1 MCRPIAGTKPI
12 FKVGHTLFAAYTLQ
26 VLMKIRD
33 SKPPTL
39 EPTTDASRY
48 FHDFLRAAL
57 VKDPELR
64 PTARQ
69 LLDFDSCDWID
80 SAERTPLATL
90 LAEQAALTQAGGG
103 GGGAADQE
111 GRGTN
116 DTGGDTVLLPGGGGT
131 DSDKTESLDKG
142 GTASGTDSGGTEG
155 GTQLLDKGGGGG
167 TTAT

>member
-1 MCRPIAGTKPI
+1 MSIHDGE
-12 FKVGHTLFAAYTLQ
+12 
-26 VLMKIRD
+26 
-33 SKPPTL
+33 PPTL
-39 EPTTDASRY
+39 EPTTDASDA
-48 FHDFLRAAL
+48 FHRFLHDAL

-64 PTARQ
+64 PSART
-69 LLDFDSCDWID
+69 LLDWNDWID
-80 SAERTPLATL
+80 SAKPAPLATL

-142 GTASGTDSGGTEG
+142 VNGTGTDSGGTEG

>member
-90 LAEQAALTQAGGG
+90 LAEQEALKQAGGG
-103 GGGAADQE
+103 GGGAAD
-111 GRGTN
+111 
-116 DTGGDTVLLPGGGGT
+116 PGGGGT
-131 DSDKTESLDKG
+131 GSED
-142 GTASGTDSGGTEG
+142 GTL
-155 GTQLLDKGGGGG
+155 LLDKGGGADSEGG
-167 TTAT
+167 SNNDTLIVHKDIKDNAKDGDSENGDGDTLPC